1 MIKLVTILIFSFVL
15 SACAQITAQPQ
26 SSSGRVPEAKDMSL
40 VGYSELQARSAYQP
54 VIHRQGSRFI
64 AYIGHHGGQ
73 ALNPLTGKVEPNGTS
88 IVDVTD
94 PRNPK
99 YLGHIPGSAAGSG
112 EAGGAQM
119 VRVCDGKTLPK
130 ADPAKT
136 YLLRTLGNEAHEVV
150 DVTEPTK
157 PIRVTTVLS
166 GLTTTHKN
174 WWECDTGIAYLVSYK
189 KDEGWRSRGVK
200 IYDLS
205 DPAHPRYIRDY
216 GLVGQE
222 PGSKGEP
229 VPQSLHGP
237 IRLGNRVYFGLRA
250 SY

>member
-40 VGYSELQARSAYQP
+40 VGYGDLQARSAYQP

-119 VRVCDGKTLPK
+119 VPGCDGKKLPK
-130 ADPAKT
+130 ALPANT
-136 YLLRTLGNEAHEVV
+136 PLLPTPGQAARDGVGFNA
-150 DVTEPTK
+150 PTK
-157 PIRVTTVLS
+157 P
-166 GLTTTHKN
+166 N
-174 WWECDTGIAYLVSYK
+174 
-189 KDEGWRSRGVK
+189 
-200 IYDLS
+200 
-205 DPAHPRYIRDY
+205 
-216 GLVGQE
+216 
-222 PGSKGEP
+222 
-229 VPQSLHGP
+229 
-237 IRLGNRVYFGLRA
+237 
-250 SY
+250 